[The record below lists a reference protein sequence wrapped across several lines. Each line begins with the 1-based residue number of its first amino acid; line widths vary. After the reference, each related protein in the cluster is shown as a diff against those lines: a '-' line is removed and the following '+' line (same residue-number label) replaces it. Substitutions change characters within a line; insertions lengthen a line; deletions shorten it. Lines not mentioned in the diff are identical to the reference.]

1 MVFFEKVDRAI
12 AAINEVLSRVLF
24 FNLWPFDD
32 GHKLPLV
39 LAWLI
44 AAALFCTV
52 ALRFINV
59 RGFLHAL
66 RIVSGRY
73 SNKDGAGEV
82 THFQALTTALSAT
95 VGLGNIAGVAIAV
108 SVGGPGATFWM
119 VLAGFLGMSSKFA
132 ECTLAQIYRTTRDD
146 GRIMGGAMEYL
157 SIGLREIGLPKLGK
171 SLAVVFAV
179 FCMFSSLGG
188 GNSFQVSQSY
198 SSVAATFTWF
208 QAHSWLY
215 GLMLAIAV
223 GVVVLGGIKRIA
235 DVASKLVPLMC
246 GLYVALCISVLLL
259 MYDKVPDAFLSI
271 WYGAFTPEA
280 GYGGVIGVMVIG
292 FQRAAFS
299 NEAGLG
305 SSAIAHSAAKTSHP
319 AQEGYVALLE
329 PFVDTV
335 VICTMT
341 ALVIVITGAFNNP
354 DYAEIRAASQ
364 GAALTVS
371 AFSEFYAW
379 VAPVLAIVIV
389 LFAFSTIVSWFYYGE
404 RCFSYLFG
412 EKYSFIFKLSYV
424 LVTFV
429 SASVSA
435 GSVLEFSDLV
445 LLGMAFPNLL
455 GVYLL
460 FGKITAAVKD
470 YRIDRLG

>member
-1 MVFFEKVDRAI
+1 MVFFEQVDRAI
-12 AAINEVLSRVLF
+12 AGINEVLASALF
-24 FNLWPFDD
+24 FNLWPFGD

-52 ALRFINV
+52 ALRFINI
-59 RGFLHAL
+59 RGFVHAI
-66 RIVSGRY
+66 RVVSGRY
-73 SNKDGAGEV
+73 SDKDSPGEV

-146 GRIMGGAMEYL
+146 GKIMGGAMEYL

-171 SLAVVFAV
+171 FLATVFAV
-179 FCMFSSLGG
+179 FCMLSSLGG

-198 SSVAATFTWF
+198 SSVASTFTWF
-208 QAHSWLY
+208 QAHSWIY
-215 GLMLAIAV
+215 GLVIASAV
-223 GVVVLGGIKRIA
+223 AVVVLGGIKRIA
-235 DVASKLVPLMC
+235 EVASKIVPLMC
-246 GLYVALCISVLLL
+246 GVYVALCLSVLFL
-259 MYDKVPDAFLSI
+259 MYEKVPDALLSI
-271 WYGAFTPEA
+271 WHGAFTPEA
-280 GYGGVIGVMVIG
+280 GYGGIIGVMVVG

-299 NEAGLG
+299 NEAGVG

-319 AQEGYVALLE
+319 VQEGYVALLE

-335 VICTMT
+335 LICTMT
-341 ALVIVITGAFNNP
+341 ALVIVITGAFSNP
-354 DYAEIRAASQ
+354 DYAEIRAASE
-364 GAALTVS
+364 GAALTIS
-371 AFSEFYAW
+371 AFSEVYAW
-379 VAPVLAIVIV
+379 VAPVLAIAIV
-389 LFAFSTIVSWFYYGE
+389 LFAFSTIVSWYYYGE

-412 EKYSFIFKLSYV
+412 EKYSFLFKLAYIS
-424 LVTFV
+424 VTFV
-429 SASVSA
+429 SASISA
-435 GSVLEFSDLV
+435 GSVLEFSDMV
-445 LLGMAFPNLL
+445 LLGMAFPNLI

-470 YRIDRLG
+470 YRID